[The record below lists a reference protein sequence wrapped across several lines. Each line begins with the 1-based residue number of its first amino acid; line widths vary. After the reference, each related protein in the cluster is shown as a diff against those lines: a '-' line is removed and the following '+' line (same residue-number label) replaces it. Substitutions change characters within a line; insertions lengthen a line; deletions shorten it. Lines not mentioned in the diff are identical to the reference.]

1 MLRITIHNEAATTR
15 FIVEGK
21 LVGPCVEELK
31 KCWQTVVHTESGLPL
46 LPLLVDL
53 SAMTFVDSK
62 GKALLTEMHC
72 QGARLVAA
80 GLMTQAI
87 IEEITRS

>member
-1 MLRITIHNEAATTR
+1 MLRITIHNEATTTR

-21 LVGPCVEELK
+21 LAGPSVEELK
-31 KCWQTVVHTESGLPL
+31 TCWHRVASAG

-53 SAMTFVDSK
+53 SATTLIDSE
-62 GKALLTEMHC
+62 GKTLLAEMHRYGV
-72 QGARLVAA
+72 QLSAV

-87 IEEITRS
+87 IEEITR